1 MTKFISSRLLPASTR
16 YDHKEQMMCEPIA
29 AQIFALKPAGPLRP
43 RQALYLGHVKPAA
56 NSAERGQALVEFA
69 LVLMFIILPFTFVL
83 VDGAMVLFTLA
94 NVSNAAREGA
104 RGGSIFQTTTPPS
117 PGQTFT
123 EQVAAIDAGRTT
135 FIRQS
140 AQNMLGPLVAFDQ
153 CATTIA
159 YSPATPVIGNP
170 YRELDSVS
178 VTLACPR
185 RLLFGLVNA
194 GTITLTSQSAMRIEP
209 GGVAPLP

>member
-1 MTKFISSRLLPASTR
+1 
-16 YDHKEQMMCEPIA
+16 
-29 AQIFALKPAGPLRP
+29 
-43 RQALYLGHVKPAA
+43 LGSVKPAA
-56 NSAERGQALVEFA
+56 NPAERGQALVEFA
-69 LVLMFIILPFTFVL
+69 LVLMFIILPLTFVL

-104 RGGSIFQTTTPPS
+104 RGGSIFQTNTPPLPS
-117 PGQTFT
+117 QTFA

-153 CATTIA
+153 CATSIA
-159 YSPATPVIGNP
+159 YSPETPAIGNP

-194 GTITLTSQSAMRIEP
+194 GTVTLTSQSTMRIEP